1 MLNKVTSIF
10 ISDTLLIPTQ
20 EICIVLNLKDTLA
33 VGRGGLDYF
42 WKPLGT
48 FIGNIITNNL
58 SFPENIYYK
67 FCGFILKFQSK
78 IEQGGSMELFGPR
91 DDKSSVNHMNQHQI
105 PNSSELE
112 QKIKEAYPRIS
123 GLSEGGK
130 YQILNPYE
138 MFEDQNALRSQQCDM
153 GCKCG
158 VGTIGEVPKVESR
171 IVNGYEPEIRP
182 WMVYIKV
189 SLIPPS
195 K

>member
-1 MLNKVTSIF
+1 
-10 ISDTLLIPTQ
+10 
-20 EICIVLNLKDTLA
+20 
-33 VGRGGLDYF
+33 
-42 WKPLGT
+42 
-48 FIGNIITNNL
+48 
-58 SFPENIYYK
+58 
-67 FCGFILKFQSK
+67 
-78 IEQGGSMELFGPR
+78 MELFGPR
-91 DDKSSVNHMNQHQI
+91 DGKSSANHENQHQI

-112 QKIKEAYPRIS
+112 HNIKEPYPRIS

-130 YQILNPYE
+130 YQLLNPYE
-138 MFEDQNALRSQQCDM
+138 MFEGRNASRSQQYDM

-158 VGTIGEVPKVESR
+158 LGKMGEVKKEESR

>member
-1 MLNKVTSIF
+1 
-10 ISDTLLIPTQ
+10 
-20 EICIVLNLKDTLA
+20 
-33 VGRGGLDYF
+33 
-42 WKPLGT
+42 
-48 FIGNIITNNL
+48 
-58 SFPENIYYK
+58 
-67 FCGFILKFQSK
+67 
-78 IEQGGSMELFGPR
+78 MELFGPR

-123 GLSEGGK
+123 GLSECGK
-130 YQILNPYE
+130 YQILNPYK
-138 MFEDQNALRSQQCDM
+138 MYEDGNTSRSQQYDM

-189 SLIPPS
+189 SLITCT